1 MRNWEQIV
9 NLQLNEGVK
18 PMDANERRQEILNIL
33 GKLEEPVKGIDIS
46 EQLGVSRQVIV
57 QDIAILRARGENILA
72 TPQGYLMFKTHERR
86 KTRKTIVCTH
96 KNNKELEEELR
107 TIVDLGGK
115 IVDVI
120 VEHPL
125 YGEIK
130 SQLQISSRHDLS
142 LFMENL
148 KATKAEPL
156 SSLTDG
162 IHLHTIEADDENTLR
177 TIKEALLE
185 KKYLIKED

>member
-1 MRNWEQIV
+1 
-9 NLQLNEGVK
+9 
-18 PMDANERRQEILNIL
+18 MDANERRQEILNIL
-33 GKLEEPVKGIDIS
+33 GKLEEPIKGIDIS